1 MLVLSRW
8 WFHIFF
14 TSTPYLGK
22 WSNLTNIFQMGW
34 NHQLH
39 YWCILTFIDGSST
52 SQTDGLAGKS
62 LLNMDLDMFLFFFW
76 SIFQLDARMT
86 VWQWKTRR
94 FVFCLLRIVYIVC
107 SINVKYFIAQRDSPF
122 IFGFCVT
129 PTANSIEFGSCNS
142 NLGWLYYSFFCLIP
156 LCKSLCNLEH
166 PCLFGSL
173 RPG

>member
-1 MLVLSRW
+1 MVS
-8 WFHIFF
+8 HIFYF
-14 TSTPYLGK
+14 HPLPGEMIQFDKYF
-22 WSNLTNIFQMGW
+22 SNGLNPPTTLLTYFDFYRWVVNASDWWTCRKKPSQ
-34 NHQLH
+34 H
-39 YWCILTFIDGSST
+39 GS
-52 SQTDGLAGKS
+52 GHV
-62 LLNMDLDMFLFFFW
+62 FVFFW

-107 SINVKYFIAQRDSPF
+107 INVKYFIAQRDSPF

-142 NLGWLYYSFFCLIP
+142 NLGWLYYCFFCLIP

>member
-14 TSTPYLGK
+14 YFHPLPGEMIQFDKYF
-22 WSNLTNIFQMGW
+22 SNGLKPPTTLLTYFDFYRWVVNASDWWTCRKKPSQ
-34 NHQLH
+34 H
-39 YWCILTFIDGSST
+39 GS
-52 SQTDGLAGKS
+52 GHV
-62 LLNMDLDMFLFFFW
+62 FVFFW

-107 SINVKYFIAQRDSPF
+107 INVKYFIAQRDSPF

-142 NLGWLYYSFFCLIP
+142 NLGWLYYCFFCLIP
-156 LCKSLCNLEH
+156 LCKSLCNFEH